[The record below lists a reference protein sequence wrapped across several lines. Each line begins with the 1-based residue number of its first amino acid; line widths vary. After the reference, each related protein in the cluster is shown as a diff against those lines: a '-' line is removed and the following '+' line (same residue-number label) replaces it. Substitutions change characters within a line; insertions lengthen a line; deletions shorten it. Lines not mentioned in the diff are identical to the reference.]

1 MPDQGAPGRRQIDR
15 TNKAQKG
22 SQPRGAV
29 VGGIGRG
36 LSQQAQAVEGVLAAP
51 AEQSQASDRGAASPG
66 AGAIMREAVRR
77 SIS

>member
-29 VGGIGRG
+29 VDGIGRG
-36 LSQQAQAVEGVLAAP
+36 LSQQA
-51 AEQSQASDRGAASPG
+51 QSQASDRGAASPG

-77 SIS
+77 STS